1 MSPDLA
7 LNPMERLETMF
18 IMFYYLR
25 NLNNY
30 DFDLLLQFF

>member
-7 LNPMERLETMF
+7 PNPMERPETML
-18 IMFYYLR
+18 IMFYFLR